1 MNFTLNLWEVLTL
14 VGTVTAAFIALG
26 RMLIAQAERRL
37 DDRFAAMEESRQ
49 TAQTQWL
56 EQFQRIEIAAMKNE
70 QRTLQLLTELPMQY
84 QRREDS
90 IRFET
95 NVLARLDAMG
105 EKLHRALECDIRHCP
120 VKDILDERR

>member
-1 MNFTLNLWEVLTL
+1 MNFTLNLWEVLSIF
-14 VGTVTAAFIALG
+14 GAVTMSFITLG

-37 DDRFAAMEESRQ
+37 DERFAGMEVRRQ
-49 TAQTQWL
+49 ASQTQWL
-56 EQFQRIEIAAMKNE
+56 EQFARLEIAAQQNE

-120 VKDILDERR
+120 VKEVLDERR

>member
-1 MNFTLNLWEVLTL
+1 
-14 VGTVTAAFIALG
+14 
-26 RMLIAQAERRL
+26 
-37 DDRFAAMEESRQ
+37 
-49 TAQTQWL
+49 
-56 EQFQRIEIAAMKNE
+56 
-70 QRTLQLLTELPMQY
+70 MQY

-120 VKDILDERR
+120 VREVLDERR